1 VPRRGHWLARLGL
14 LALGAAG
21 VVDAVPATAA
31 STPARTIHATAA
43 STPAR
48 TIHATAASAPAP
60 TVTATVGDAT
70 EGAAMPKGY
79 VGVSLEFPAIRAY
92 TGTNARAVD
101 PVLVHLLRAL
111 APGGAPVIRIGGNSA
126 DHTWWPLKR
135 TKPPAGVTYSLS
147 SGWMATTRALAHALR
162 ARLIV
167 GVNLAANR
175 TDLAAAEGKALVSG
189 LGRSAIEALEIGN
202 EPDVYNQF
210 PWYYGHGGLGV
221 YARPQSWDLG
231 TFEGQFA
238 RWGRLLPA
246 STPLAG
252 PAFAELGWLS
262 GLPQFLSGAA
272 RLKLVTIHR
281 YPLRACVHVPIE
293 PGFASIPSLLA
304 DTSSAGL
311 AESLAPYAREAHDAG
326 FTFRVGE
333 MNSASCTGKKGVS
346 DTFASSLWALDTL
359 FNLASV
365 GIDGV
370 NFHSLP
376 GAPYAFAGFAKKHG
390 RWQASVHPAYYGWL
404 LFTQAFPP
412 GAKLLPV
419 DAPPGT
425 LKIWAT
431 RSTTGRTRVV
441 LINKSTNSAA
451 HVNLAVPAA
460 GGRASLE
467 WLKAPAVNARS
478 GVTLGGRTFGTVT
491 RTGTLGAPRTTPV
504 RASQGSYSLTV
515 PAASAVMLT
524 Q

>member
-1 VPRRGHWLARLGL
+1 MMFVPLRGPWLVRLCL
-14 LALGAAG
+14 LALGAMASLG
-21 VVDAVPATAA
+21 VVPSAAESAPSPTITAA
-31 STPARTIHATAA
+31 
-43 STPAR
+43 
-48 TIHATAASAPAP
+48 
-60 TVTATVGDAT
+60 VGDTT
-70 EGAAMPKGY
+70 EGAPMSKGY

-101 PVLVHLLRAL
+101 PVLIRLLRAL
-111 APGGAPVIRIGGNSA
+111 APGGSPVIRIGGNSA
-126 DHTWWPLKR
+126 DHTWWPLKGVKR
-135 TKPPAGVTYSLS
+135 PSGVTYSLS
-147 SGWMATTRALAHALR
+147 SGWMATTRALARALR
-162 ARLIV
+162 SRLIV

-175 TDLAAAEGKALVSG
+175 PDLAAAEGKALVSG
-189 LGRSAIEALEIGN
+189 LGRSQIEALEVGN
-202 EPDVYNQF
+202 EPDVYSQF

-221 YARPQSWDLG
+221 YARTPGWDLG
-231 TFEGQFA
+231 TFDAQFA

-262 GLPQFLSGAA
+262 GLSQFLAGAS

-281 YPLRACVHVPIE
+281 YPLRACTKVPIE
-293 PGFASIPSLLA
+293 PGFASIPNLLA
-304 DTSSAGL
+304 DTSSTGL

-376 GAPYAFAGFAKKHG
+376 GAPYAFAGFSKKHG
-390 RWQASVHPAYYGWL
+390 HWQAFVHPEYYAWL

-412 GAKLLPV
+412 GAKMLPV
-419 DAPPGT
+419 EAPSGT

-431 RSTTGRTRVV
+431 RSSTGRTRVV
-441 LINKSTNSAA
+441 LINKSTTAA
-451 HVNLAVPAA
+451 APVKLSVPAA

-467 WLKAPAVNARS
+467 WLKAPAVSAKAGIS
-478 GVTLGGRTFGTVT
+478 LGGRTFGTAT
-491 RTGTLGAPRTTPV
+491 RTGTLAAPHTTPV
-504 RASQGSYSLTV
+504 RASQGSYALTL